1 MFQAWLNNMYVSGH
15 LNLNRKLQDV
25 RDRLKQL
32 RDLIGHY
39 QVIKEMFLACFSF
52 VSLFLR
58 ACLFNFFVLFNS
70 LKFVL
75 FHDN

>member
-58 ACLFNFFVLFNS
+58 ACLIFVLFNS
-70 LKFVL
+70 LKFML

>member
-1 MFQAWLNNMYVSGH
+1 MFQAWLNNMFVSGH

-58 ACLFNFFVLFNS
+58 ACLIFVLFNS
-70 LKFVL
+70 LKFML

>member
-39 QVIKEMFLACFSF
+39 QVIKEMFLARFP
-52 VSLFLR
+52 LFLCFCVPV
-58 ACLFNFFVLFNS
+58 CLIFVLFNS
-70 LKFVL
+70 LKFM
-75 FHDN
+75 